1 MNRITDLLLIRRAE
15 VPQVTYLLLLFIVIG
30 TGMAL
35 GRGTADALFF
45 KRYGIEYLPVMFV
58 LVSIL
63 LSLVS
68 VAYAAF
74 VDAQPAERSFRIIF
88 SVLIVLLVGNW
99 LLIVNDTSSLVYPA
113 YYLIYE
119 VTSELFLVHCA
130 LYLSQNLVQTQ
141 SKRLTPIILAGYQ
154 IGIIIGGLFLAT
166 MSKAVGVQNMLLIWA
181 AMLVIS
187 FLIVTYWHGRHGVSP
202 YFRSGRKERSRLQQS
217 INQVTQG
224 VRLMKTSRLLRMSS
238 YALFFMVLSTYI
250 LCYTVN
256 LIYTRTFE
264 SEASLSAF
272 FGILAAVNSSI
283 ALLIQIFLTNRAIRR
298 FGVRHINLIFP
309 FTSIV
314 SYAGLLFSF
323 SLPAAII
330 ASFNK
335 DAMMP
340 AFRKPVRTLFMQAL
354 PMQIQGRARAM
365 SIVLVLPA
373 ALASAGV
380 FLFLAQRV
388 EDPSWFLWPGLL
400 AAMIYMFFNR
410 KMNRA
415 YAAEIVSNLK
425 QRLFVP
431 EKQITALHD
440 ARDASLL
447 RDLEQGVMSD
457 DEDMCLAYARVLRR
471 SNPARAAE
479 LLPERMTSASVAAR
493 DQMIKML
500 QPLETPALRTRL
512 RSEIGKGDSHLD
524 ATLYRALIESR
535 DETTRDKIAELL
547 AHASPRVRAAGVYGV
562 YRYPLPALQDTAR
575 QVWLDLLNDSR
586 AEYYISGVE
595 LITGGMEQHYLEEP
609 IFSAI
614 QQDLVQL
621 LNAKEARFI
630 CLALEILAGWPTDNF
645 KAAENSIMSLIGHAD
660 WRVRN
665 DSIRAS
671 HFLGA
676 HDRESMLLNA
686 LEDGHPEVR
695 ATACQQLVATQP
707 DPVDYFE
714 QKLVDHQLGSPRARQ
729 AMLEY
734 LIQIGTDSQTMGRIC
749 LALAREASLM
759 SEARETLLVAGD
771 EGYSGRNL
779 LDNTLQE
786 RIHEFIDLAL
796 LANQSSDHDEEM
808 SLIRAGLLSRD
819 RRHLSNAR
827 ELLSMISNKD
837 LSAIL
842 MPLFEEPQDGHGKKM
857 RHFKDIDH
865 VLAWIDERSD
875 PWLNDCFGYVRES
888 LLTRCHV

>member
-1 MNRITDLLLIRRAE
+1 
-15 VPQVTYLLLLFIVIG
+15 
-30 TGMAL
+30 
-35 GRGTADALFF
+35 
-45 KRYGIEYLPVMFV
+45 
-58 LVSIL
+58 
-63 LSLVS
+63 
-68 VAYAAF
+68 
-74 VDAQPAERSFRIIF
+74 
-88 SVLIVLLVGNW
+88 
-99 LLIVNDTSSLVYPA
+99 
-113 YYLIYE
+113 
-119 VTSELFLVHCA
+119 
-130 LYLSQNLVQTQ
+130 
-141 SKRLTPIILAGYQ
+141 
-154 IGIIIGGLFLAT
+154 
-166 MSKAVGVQNMLLIWA
+166 
-181 AMLVIS
+181 
-187 FLIVTYWHGRHGVSP
+187 
-202 YFRSGRKERSRLQQS
+202 
-217 INQVTQG
+217 
-224 VRLMKTSRLLRMSS
+224 
-238 YALFFMVLSTYI
+238 
-250 LCYTVN
+250 
-256 LIYTRTFE
+256 
-264 SEASLSAF
+264 
-272 FGILAAVNSSI
+272 
-283 ALLIQIFLTNRAIRR
+283 
-298 FGVRHINLIFP
+298 
-309 FTSIV
+309 
-314 SYAGLLFSF
+314 
-323 SLPAAII
+323 
-330 ASFNK
+330 
-335 DAMMP
+335 
-340 AFRKPVRTLFMQAL
+340 
-354 PMQIQGRARAM
+354 
-365 SIVLVLPA
+365 
-373 ALASAGV
+373 
-380 FLFLAQRV
+380 
-388 EDPSWFLWPGLL
+388 
-400 AAMIYMFFNR
+400 
-410 KMNRA
+410 
-415 YAAEIVSNLK
+415 
-425 QRLFVP
+425 
-431 EKQITALHD
+431 
-440 ARDASLL
+440 
-447 RDLEQGVMSD
+447 
-457 DEDMCLAYARVLRR
+457 
-471 SNPARAAE
+471 
-479 LLPERMTSASVAAR
+479 
-493 DQMIKML
+493 
-500 QPLETPALRTRL
+500 
-512 RSEIGKGDSHLD
+512 
-524 ATLYRALIESR
+524 
-535 DETTRDKIAELL
+535 
-547 AHASPRVRAAGVYGV
+547 
-562 YRYPLPALQDTAR
+562 
-575 QVWLDLLNDSR
+575 
-586 AEYYISGVE
+586 
-595 LITGGMEQHYLEEP
+595 
-609 IFSAI
+609 
-614 QQDLVQL
+614 